1 MKILRGYLCG
11 YLFIVLLTCVG
22 FVSAQNKQNAQKS
35 ASKPI
40 QESTQEYESFR
51 QLLLKSPN
59 LTKEQKEEIETVM
72 LEYMPFYDGLN
83 SNEQALVENI
93 SEKALKNKIRPYPDL
108 LSFYQTHLLLS
119 EKHPKNCEKWLAI
132 LDETLSNKRL
142 SDFNKI
148 VTATKNLVKENT
160 FYKTN
165 TGAWVVEELNFEITT
180 TTHSTSTDKAT
191 SNTKSTSQ
199 TAAQKPI
206 FKIQNTNILCKN
218 SRDSVMIENTQG
230 DYYPLENAFYGKGG
244 ISTWQRNNINPDS
257 CYVTLSN
264 YKINLSSFRFNCDT
278 VEFINKKLFG
288 NKILNGSF
296 ADRLY
301 SQPSEESST
310 YPQFE
315 TSNGEMFLFKN
326 VFDGI
331 DIFGPF
337 VQHGKRTVFGEE
349 KNVAILYIHK
359 NTTTANTAT
368 ASKTATAG
376 VFRSNKFILKDNKI
390 SAPLASFA
398 IYLKEDSLY
407 HNAAEIQYDNDNQ
420 TIRISNSS
428 MISGHFPFTTTYHS
442 FQVDADQVIWDIKK
456 CEIELG
462 ILHIPGTSAI
472 TSFNSLDSY
481 DERESQEVSGS
492 SEKNPLYILQQ
503 LVQKTQDNEIMI
515 YDISRAFAFEPSTT
529 KSMLIAFASMGFL
542 NYNIERETVTIL
554 PKLSLYLSVAAG
566 KKDFDVIRILSQT
579 SNQVYGIINTDSLTL
594 QLFGI
599 KNVLLSKKQNVFF
612 IPQNETVTI
621 KKNREIFFDGIV
633 HGGRFDFLVKGAVF
647 NYDKF
652 KIDIA
657 NIDTLAFT
665 VKEFVDNPWDSNL
678 NRKDVP
684 VNTIIH
690 SLSGTI
696 FIDDPA
702 NKGGL
707 KDVPD
712 YPMFKSTKPSYVY
725 YDHSYIQ
732 DGVYLAD
739 SFYFRIDTF
748 LIKNLNKFETSE
760 LAFKGTLVSYNIF
773 PDFRESLR
781 VMRDYS
787 LGLTTVAPKGGWT
800 LYSRGLFY
808 DTVQLDN
815 SGLTGRGKINY
826 LYSNT
831 RATSITFRPHVM
843 WAKVNSFSMMK
854 DDFTATTS
862 SASGYANSDIT
873 FPEITGKKLTQEW
886 LPYEDYYKVSCKR
899 DNPMIFFD
907 EKENWTLKGDYIFG
921 ETNSYGSG
929 ILSHDGE
936 ENFASHE
943 FIFNNTSFTSD
954 SVAFRIRSRKTNTI
968 LFDIADV
975 SVNVLL
981 DDRTASFVAN
991 QNSVEAAFTENQYR
1005 ANTTDFIWDM
1015 KTHCLSMNI
1024 ERFTS
1029 SQKNQGQLS
1038 FIGENATFCYRDTVI
1053 SIEGVQTIQ
1062 IADARIEPHEQRV
1075 KIFAGA
1081 KIETLKN
1088 ARLYFGAEDDTS
1100 YYFYNATVD
1109 IFSSTKY
1116 QASAYYD
1123 YHMPNIKVQSIF
1135 FSDVKPN
1142 SEGKTVSAADVS
1154 IDEPLLLNEAFSY
1167 SGKLSFSS
1175 DNPFM
1180 YFNGYAKMLYGCDG
1194 ESEADKSEI
1203 RFASYINPHS
1213 VSIPISPLTRNRK
1226 NRPLKGGFYSDA
1238 KSGEPKYVFLEPI
1251 GSSDQPIIAVKDG
1264 FLKFDSERKSY
1275 VLSDSI
1281 DRDLLVWE
1289 LDKCIASAVG
1299 KMELNLLTDKLN
1311 IDFFGRLT
1319 QYQNTG
1325 ENELQTT
1332 ATFDFFLDPALLKKI
1347 ALMVNIGMR
1356 TQAANTASQPHF
1368 MQYLAHTL
1376 SSREYNSVNK
1386 ELSSFGAYTKVPQKL
1401 NHTMLLSDLWMKWSD
1416 NLNAYVSKG
1425 NVEIVSLGDNIV
1437 NKSVKMT
1444 VSITRSRRGDAVD
1457 FYIEPDIGNWVYG
1470 NITDNMLQIVS
1481 SDDEFNEAVEA
1492 IKENKRKKKGF
1503 EYGPSTLRKKNAFM
1517 IAIGQMEET
1526 AEEEEFEE
1534 EVPAEEEMT
1543 EEPQEELPAEEEV
1556 QEEAQEELP
1565 TEEEVPASEDDEEES
1580 ISEEESV
1587 YEEEEDTST
1596 ENSESEEEEE
1606 E

>member
-1 MKILRGYLCG
+1 MPLRGYF
-11 YLFIVLLTCVG
+11 FIALLTCLG
-22 FVSAQNKQNAQKS
+22 YVSAQKS
-35 ASKPI
+35 TH
-40 QESTQEYESFR
+40 ESEQQQQQQQSFE

-59 LTKEQKEEIETVM
+59 LTKEQKDEIEAAM
-72 LEYMPFYDGLN
+72 LEYMPYYEGLHGFDRT
-83 SNEQALVENI
+83 LVENI
-93 SEKALKNKIRPYPDL
+93 SEKAVKNKIRPYPDL
-108 LSFYQTHLLLS
+108 LSFYQTHLLLG
-119 EKHPKNCEKWLAI
+119 EKHPKNCEKWLTI

-148 VTATKNLVKENT
+148 VAATKNLVKENT

-165 TGAWVVEELNFEITT
+165 TGAWVVRELSFEIETIQIATT
-180 TTHSTSTDKAT
+180 QNKTTQ
-191 SNTKSTSQ
+191 NR
-199 TAAQKPI
+199 KPI
-206 FKIQNTNILCKN
+206 FKIQNTNILCRN
-218 SRDSVMIENTQG
+218 PRDSIMIENTQG
-230 DYYPLENAFYGKGG
+230 YYYPLENAFYGKGG
-244 ISTWQRNNINPDS
+244 KCTWLRNGISPDS

-278 VEFINKKLFG
+278 VEFVNKKLFG
-288 NKILNGSF
+288 NKVLIGSF
-296 ADRLY
+296 ANRLY
-301 SQPSEESST
+301 SQPNEESST

-315 TSNGEMFLFKN
+315 TGNNELFLFKN
-326 VFDGI
+326 VFNGI

-349 KNVAILYIHK
+349 KTGAILYIYR
-359 NTTTANTAT
+359 NNAE
-368 ASKTATAG
+368 AG
-376 VFRSNKFILKDNKI
+376 CFHSNKFILKDNKI
-390 SAPLASFA
+390 SAPLARFA
-398 IYLKEDSLY
+398 IYLNGDSVY
-407 HNAAEIQYDNDNQ
+407 HNAADIQYDHDKQ
-420 TIRISNSS
+420 TIRIANSS
-428 MISGHFPFTTTYHS
+428 MISNHFPFTTTYHRL
-442 FQVDADQVIWDIKK
+442 QVDADQIIWDIKK
-456 CEIELG
+456 GEIEFG
-462 ILHIPGTSAI
+462 ILHIPGTSAT

-481 DERESQEVSGS
+481 DGRESLEATGS
-492 SEKNPLYILQQ
+492 SEKNPLYILQR
-503 LVQKTQDNEIMI
+503 LVQKTGDNEIMI
-515 YDISRAFAFEPSTT
+515 YDISRTFALEPSTV
-529 KSMLIAFASMGFL
+529 KSMLISLASMGFL

-554 PKLSLYLSVAAG
+554 PKLSLYLSAEAG
-566 KKDFDVIRILSQT
+566 KHDFDVIRILSQT
-579 SNQVYGIINTDSLTL
+579 LNQVYGIINIDSLTL

-599 KNVLLSKKQNVFF
+599 KNVLLSRKQNVFF
-612 IPQNETVTI
+612 IPQNETITI
-621 KKNREIFFDGIV
+621 KKNRDMFFNGIV

-647 NYDKF
+647 NYDEF

-657 NIDTLAFT
+657 NIDTLSFT
-665 VKEFVDNPWDSNL
+665 VKEFIDNAWDSNL

-707 KDVPD
+707 KNVPD

-787 LGLTTVAPKGGWT
+787 LGLITVAPPGGWT
-800 LYSRGLFY
+800 LYNRGLFY

-815 SGLTGRGKINY
+815 NGLTGHGRINY

-831 RATSITFRPHVM
+831 HTTSVTFRPHVM
-843 WAKVNSFSMMK
+843 WAKVDHFSMMTG
-854 DDFTATTS
+854 DFVAATS
-862 SASGYANSDIT
+862 SAYKYADSDIT
-873 FPEITGKKLTQEW
+873 FPSITGKKVSQEW
-886 LPYEDYYKVSCKR
+886 LPYEDHYKISCKR
-899 DNPMIFFD
+899 DNPMVFFD
-907 EKENWTLKGDYIFG
+907 KKENWTLKGDYIFG
-921 ETNSYGSG
+921 ETKSYGSG

-954 SVAFRIRSRKTNTI
+954 SVAFRIRSRKTNSI
-968 LFDIADV
+968 LFDITDV
-975 SVNVLL
+975 NVDVLL
-981 DDRTASFVAN
+981 DKKTASFVAN
-991 QNSVEAAFTENQYR
+991 NGSVEAAFTENQYR
-1005 ANTTDFIWDM
+1005 ANTTDFIWNM
-1015 KTHCLSMNI
+1015 ENHCLSMNV
-1024 ERFTS
+1024 ESFTS

-1038 FIGENATFCYRDTVI
+1038 FIGEHAMFCYRDTVI
-1053 SIEGVQTIQ
+1053 SVEGVKTIQ
-1062 IADARIEPHEQRV
+1062 IADAQIEPYEQRV

-1081 KIETLKN
+1081 KIETLKK
-1088 ARLYFGAEDDTS
+1088 ARLYFGTEGDTS
-1100 YYFYNATVD
+1100 YYFYDATVD
-1109 IFSSTKY
+1109 IFSSIKY

-1123 YHMPNIKVQSIF
+1123 YRVPNIAVQPIL
-1135 FSDVKPN
+1135 FSDIKPN

-1154 IDEPLLLNEAFSY
+1154 IDESLLLNEAFSY

-1175 DNPFM
+1175 DSAFM
-1180 YFNGYAKMLYGCDG
+1180 YFNGYAKMLYGCNG
-1194 ESEADKSEI
+1194 ESDTDKSEI

-1238 KSGEPKYVFLEPI
+1238 KSGEPKYVFLEPV
-1251 GSSDQPIIAVKDG
+1251 GSSDEPIIAVVDG
-1264 FLKFDSERKSY
+1264 FLKFDSKRKSY
-1275 VLSDSI
+1275 VLADSI

-1299 KMELNLLTDKLN
+1299 KMELNLLTDKLK

-1332 ATFDFFLDPALLKKI
+1332 ATFDFFLDENLLKKI
-1347 ALMVNIGMR
+1347 ALMINTGMR

-1376 SSREYNSVNK
+1376 SNREYASVNR

-1401 NHTMLLSDLWMKWSD
+1401 KHTMLFSDLWMKWSD

-1437 NKSVKMT
+1437 NKSVKT
-1444 VSITRSRRGDAVD
+1444 IVSITRSRRGDVVD
-1457 FYIEPDIGNWVYG
+1457 FYIEPDIGTWVYG
-1470 NITDNMLQIVS
+1470 NIADNVLQIIS
-1481 SDDEFNEAVEA
+1481 SDEEFNQAIEA
-1492 IKENKRKKKGF
+1492 IKESKRKKRGF
-1503 EYGPSTLRKKNAFM
+1503 EYGPSTLRRKNAFM
-1517 IAIGQMEET
+1517 IAVGQMEGDAGEDV
-1526 AEEEEFEE
+1526 FEE
-1534 EVPAEEEMT
+1534 EIPV
-1543 EEPQEELPAEEEV
+1543 EEEV
-1556 QEEAQEELP
+1556 SEELQEELP
-1565 TEEEVPASEDDEEES
+1565 TSEDESIYEEEGV
-1580 ISEEESV
+1580 SEEESV
-1587 YEEEEDTST
+1587 YEDEDDAVEESTSTESTEDTST
-1596 ENSESEEEEE
+1596 ESSEESEEEEE